1 MTRLVL
7 LLGLLAIPAC
17 KEFPTEGVCQDPAR
31 LDPLPGGILVVAFDS
46 VTMTNTTVGTK
57 IVARQSATVA
67 DSINV
72 ADANAVWVGRVVG
85 TYTVTVTKSGYQPWS
100 RANVDVNA
108 DVCGFIP
115 VQLTVLL
122 QPN

>member
-1 MTRLVL
+1 MTRLVP
-7 LLGLLAIPAC
+7 LLGLLSISAC
-17 KEFPTEGVCQDPAR
+17 KEFPTGGVCQDPAR
-31 LDPLPGGILVVAFDS
+31 LDPLPGGILIAALDS
-46 VTMTNTTVGTK
+46 VTMTNTTVGAK

-67 DSINV
+67 DSVNQ

-85 TYTVTVTKSGYQPWS
+85 TYTVTVTKAGYQPWS

-115 VQLTVLL
+115 VQLTALL
-122 QPN
+122 QPQ